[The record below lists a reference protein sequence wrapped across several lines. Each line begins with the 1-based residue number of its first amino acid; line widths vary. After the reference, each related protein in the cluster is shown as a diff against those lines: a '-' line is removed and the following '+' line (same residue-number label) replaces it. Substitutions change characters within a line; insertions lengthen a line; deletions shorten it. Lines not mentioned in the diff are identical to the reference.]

1 MIQSPFPFTYYGCL
15 CLGSTHVIRALHQLS
30 LVSAK
35 SSKLKPIC
43 PVYWSIECA
52 ACKSLCW
59 ICFDMITNLKRPE
72 KVKPNFGDVSA
83 YVFRLLFRL
92 LRATSKLTKAFPP
105 SLLELA
111 HAIVTLP
118 DVVVAVAVARA
129 QWNFPLA
136 SEPAEQQRLA
146 LLCLPRRDSSSLRFG
161 YVASAGDEVGH
172 SIADVVVGVYLL
184 RQRFSGFQF
193 FSFSRAAR
201 TKNVLAVLC
210 TLTWLG
216 YFISQS
222 VTWPVCLSASAAAAA
237 QSPSLNLLRC
247 VSWTGRQKI
256 AQRTVEFDCE
266 FDRIR

>member
-1 MIQSPFPFTYYGCL
+1 
-15 CLGSTHVIRALHQLS
+15 
-30 LVSAK
+30 
-35 SSKLKPIC
+35 
-43 PVYWSIECA
+43 
-52 ACKSLCW
+52 
-59 ICFDMITNLKRPE
+59 MITNLKRPE

-193 FSFSRAAR
+193 FSFSRFFFSSCAYEKCAGCFMYFDLTWVFYQSVSHLARLSVCLCCCCCSIAVVEFAALR
-201 TKNVLAVLC
+201 FLNGATKNSTAH
-210 TLTWLG
+210 
-216 YFISQS
+216 S
-222 VTWPVCLSASAAAAA
+222 
-237 QSPSLNLLRC
+237 
-247 VSWTGRQKI
+247 
-256 AQRTVEFDCE
+256 
-266 FDRIR
+266 RIRL